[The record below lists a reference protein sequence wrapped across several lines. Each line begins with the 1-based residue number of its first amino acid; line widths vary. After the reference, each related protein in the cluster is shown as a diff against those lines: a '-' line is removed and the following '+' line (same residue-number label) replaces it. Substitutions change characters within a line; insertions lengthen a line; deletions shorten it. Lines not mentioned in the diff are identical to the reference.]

1 MKSNEQ
7 LPEITLKFDEF
18 GAEDGLSGF
27 MMFVKHCNWPID
39 ISFVEMENGD
49 KLAVLHRNGYY
60 DLDLADGG
68 HFEIPVR
75 AWNSWR
81 PDIMYHLNYKAKAEF
96 IAWIKKEHG
105 YMDYYSPSK

>member
-49 KLAVLHRNGYY
+49 KQLAARHHVPPELQSQGRVYR
-60 DLDLADGG
+60 LDQKG
-68 HFEIPVR
+68 
-75 AWNSWR
+75 AWVYGLLLPEQIGPPR
-81 PDIMYHLNYKAKAEF
+81 PAPD
-96 IAWIKKEHG
+96 
-105 YMDYYSPSK
+105 